1 IKGLL
6 KMNNVKKFKVNKFTS
21 NTIWLILEKIFQ
33 LILGLVVGIW
43 TARYLGPSNYGILNY
58 GASFIAFFSVI
69 CSLGLENVIIK
80 YFVDY
85 PRKNNI
91 ILFSAII
98 IRFVTSIISI
108 LVICL
113 IVSITHYDEKLVI
126 AVITLQS
133 LALIFNSLDTI
144 DYWFQSRLMSMYVV
158 IAKSVTRFIVSIWK
172 VYLLISNASL
182 QLFALSSS
190 IEAMI
195 LGVILLVVYF
205 KKNPI
210 NFSFSKYYSKEL
222 FLNGYHFILSGLLV
236 TLFTQMDRIMLGNLI
251 GQESVGIYSVAS
263 NIATLWYFVPLA
275 VINSAR
281 PIILKMKQISIVE
294 YQEKLKQLYAF
305 IFWLGLLVSL
315 FITVCSNLIIQ
326 TLYGQQ
332 YIEAAIPLAILIWA
346 SVFSLL
352 GTARN
357 IWIVSEGVNK
367 YTKYY
372 FLIGMFVN
380 FVLNYIFIN
389 YFGVVGSAVATLIAQ
404 IITTI
409 VAPLFF
415 AKTRESTYLMSQAM
429 MLKGVIPKRKAE
441 K

>member
-1 IKGLL
+1 
-6 KMNNVKKFKVNKFTS
+6 MNNVKKFKVNKFTS

-182 QLFALSSS
+182 QLFSLSSS

>member
-1 IKGLL
+1 
-6 KMNNVKKFKVNKFTS
+6 MNNIKKFKGNKFTS
-21 NTIWLILEKIFQ
+21 NTIWLISEKIFQ

-108 LVICL
+108 LAIYL

-158 IAKSVTRFIVSIWK
+158 IAKSVTRVIVSIWK

-210 NFSFSKYYSKEL
+210 NLSFSKYYSKEL

-236 TLFTQMDRIMLGNLI
+236 TIFTQMDRIMLGNLI
-251 GQESVGIYSVAS
+251 GQESVGVYSVAS

-415 AKTRESTYLMSQAM
+415 AKTRESTYLMSQAL

>member
-1 IKGLL
+1 
-6 KMNNVKKFKVNKFTS
+6 M
-21 NTIWLILEKIFQ
+21 
-33 LILGLVVGIW
+33 
-43 TARYLGPSNYGILNY
+43 
-58 GASFIAFFSVI
+58 
-69 CSLGLENVIIK
+69 
-80 YFVDY
+80 
-85 PRKNNI
+85 
-91 ILFSAII
+91 
-98 IRFVTSIISI
+98 
-108 LVICL
+108 
-113 IVSITHYDEKLVI
+113 
-126 AVITLQS
+126 
-133 LALIFNSLDTI
+133 
-144 DYWFQSRLMSMYVV
+144 
-158 IAKSVTRFIVSIWK
+158 
-172 VYLLISNASL
+172 
-182 QLFALSSS
+182 
-190 IEAMI
+190 
-195 LGVILLVVYF
+195 
-205 KKNPI
+205 
-210 NFSFSKYYSKEL
+210 
-222 FLNGYHFILSGLLV
+222 NGYHFILSGLLV

>member
-1 IKGLL
+1 
-6 KMNNVKKFKVNKFTS
+6 MNNVKKFKVNKFTS

-263 NIATLWYFVPLA
+263 NIANLWYFVPLA

>member
-1 IKGLL
+1 MSI
-6 KMNNVKKFKVNKFTS
+6 VKKFKVNKFTS
-21 NTIWLILEKIFQ
+21 NTIWLILEKVFQ

-43 TARYLGPSNYGILNY
+43 TARYLGPSNYGMLNY

-85 PRKNNI
+85 PKKNNI
-91 ILFSAII
+91 ILFSAIT
-98 IRFVTSIISI
+98 IRFVTSIISV
-108 LVICL
+108 LVIYL
-113 IVSITHYDEKLVI
+113 IVSIIHYDEKLVI

-158 IAKSVTRFIVSIWK
+158 IAKSVTRLIVSVWK
-172 VYLLISNASL
+172 IYLLISNASL

-210 NFSFSKYYSKEL
+210 NVSFSKGYSKEL

-251 GQESVGIYSVAS
+251 GQESVGVYSVAS

-315 FITVCSNLIIQ
+315 FITVLSNLIIK

-389 YFGVVGSAVATLIAQ
+389 LFGVIGSAVATLIAQ
-404 IITTI
+404 ITTTI

-415 AKTRESTYLMSQAM
+415 TKTRESTYLMSQALI
-429 MLKGVIPKRKAE
+429 LKGVIPKRK
-441 K
+441 KDK

>member
-1 IKGLL
+1 MKI
-6 KMNNVKKFKVNKFTS
+6 VKKIKVNKFTS
-21 NTIWLILEKIFQ
+21 NTIWLILERVFQ

-43 TARYLGPSNYGILNY
+43 TARYLGPSNYGMLNY
-58 GASFIAFFSVI
+58 GASFVAFFSVI

-85 PRKNNI
+85 PKKNNT
-91 ILFSAII
+91 ILFSAIT
-98 IRFVTSIISI
+98 IRLGTSIISV
-108 LVICL
+108 LVIYL
-113 IVSITHYDEKLVI
+113 IASITYYDEKMII

-158 IAKSVTRFIVSIWK
+158 IAKSIARLIVSIWK
-172 VYLLISNASL
+172 VYLLISGASL
-182 QLFALSSS
+182 QFFALSSA

-195 LGVILLVVYF
+195 LGVILLIVYF
-205 KKNPI
+205 KKNSVQL
-210 NFSFSKYYSKEL
+210 SFSRRYSKEL
-222 FLNGYHFILSGLLV
+222 LLNSYHFILSGLLV
-236 TLFTQMDRIMLGNLI
+236 TVFTQMDRIMLGNLI
-251 GQESVGIYSVAS
+251 GQESVGVYSVAS
-263 NIATLWYFVPLA
+263 TIATLWYFVPLA

-281 PIILKMKQISIVE
+281 PIILKKKQVSIPE

-315 FITVCSNLIIQ
+315 FITLFSNLIIK

-332 YIEAAIPLAILIWA
+332 YVGAAIPLAILIWA

-372 FLIGMFVN
+372 FLIGMLVN

-389 YFGVVGSAVATLIAQ
+389 HFGVAGSAVATLIAQ
-404 IITTI
+404 ITTTI
-409 VAPLFF
+409 IAPMFF
-415 AKTRESTYLMSQAM
+415 AKTRESTYLMSQA
-429 MLKGVIPKRKAE
+429 LILRGVIPKPKGRDDGQ
-441 K
+441 

>member
-1 IKGLL
+1 
-6 KMNNVKKFKVNKFTS
+6 MNNVKKFKVNKFTS

-85 PRKNNI
+85 PRKNNV

-98 IRFVTSIISI
+98 IRFVTSLISI
-108 LVICL
+108 LAIYL

-126 AVITLQS
+126 AVIILQS

-205 KKNPI
+205 KKNPV

-236 TLFTQMDRIMLGNLI
+236 TIFTQMDRIMLGNLI

-415 AKTRESTYLMSQAM
+415 VKTRESTYLMSQAL
-429 MLKGVIPKRKAE
+429 MLKGVIPKRKVE

>member
-1 IKGLL
+1 MSI
-6 KMNNVKKFKVNKFTS
+6 VKKFKVNKFTS
-21 NTIWLILEKIFQ
+21 NTIWLILEKVFQ

-43 TARYLGPSNYGILNY
+43 TARYLGPSNYGMLNY

-85 PRKNNI
+85 PKKNNI
-91 ILFSAII
+91 ILFSAIT
-98 IRFVTSIISI
+98 IRFVTSIISV
-108 LVICL
+108 LVIYL
-113 IVSITHYDEKLVI
+113 IVSIIHYDEKLVI

-133 LALIFNSLDTI
+133 LALIFNSIDTI

-158 IAKSVTRFIVSIWK
+158 IAKSVTRLIVSVWK
-172 VYLLISNASL
+172 IYLLISNASL

-210 NFSFSKYYSKEL
+210 NVSFSKGYSKEL

-251 GQESVGIYSVAS
+251 GQESVGVYSVAS

-315 FITVCSNLIIQ
+315 FITVLSNLIIK

-389 YFGVVGSAVATLIAQ
+389 LFGVIGSAVATLIAQ
-404 IITTI
+404 ITTTI

-415 AKTRESTYLMSQAM
+415 TKTRESTYLMSQALI
-429 MLKGVIPKRKAE
+429 LKGVIPKRK
-441 K
+441 KDK